1 MIDQGEELQWKQDSQ
16 DRQDSQDNCVNA
28 RGMLNAQRVKEV
40 FERLIRNAIG
50 TLAQRYSSRYEHI
63 NIPVCDKWLQT

>member
-1 MIDQGEELQWKQDSQ
+1 MIDQGEELQWKQDS
-16 DRQDSQDNCVNA
+16 CVNA

-40 FERLIRNAIG
+40 FARLIRNTIG
-50 TLAQRYSSRYEHI
+50 TLAQRYSSRYEHV